1 MTWPTNGSPKDW
13 VTVARLDEQLDSCRW
28 KDSAIPI
35 KAHLSKKDDK
45 QAALIAAIKCSI
57 KIGISDSEGASGQ
70 VSGLAASDMLQD
82 PEDEE
87 IGVYDEDMELT

>member
-1 MTWPTNGSPKDW
+1 MVIKSLTW
-13 VTVARLDEQLDSCRW
+13 DSHRW

-45 QAALIAAIKCSI
+45 QAALIVAIKHS
-57 KIGISDSEGASGQ
+57 IGIRIGDSEGALGQ
-70 VSGLAASDMLQD
+70 VSGLAVSDMLQD

-87 IGVYDEDMELT
+87 VGVYDKDME